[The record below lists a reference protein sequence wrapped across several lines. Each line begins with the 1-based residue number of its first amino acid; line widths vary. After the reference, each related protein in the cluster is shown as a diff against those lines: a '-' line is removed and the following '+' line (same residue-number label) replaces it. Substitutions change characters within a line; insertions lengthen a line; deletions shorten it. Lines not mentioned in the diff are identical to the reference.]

1 MSQRAGLCKNSKK
14 NAVGACWK
22 YFWCSPHCGRDQ
34 LPNAFS
40 KLFFNQ
46 QILFFFFLVLD
57 ANFCCSERMCRCP
70 FSGCAKNLIPNTM
83 GKYARAKRRALKASE
98 DFVFMMPRDVCTLV
112 LVCACR
118 HAAVS
123 CFITFFPRLN
133 ILSIYSFEIS
143 AKYATFNDK
152 LPAGISE
159 VNCDFLFNFL
169 TLMRLNLFCL
179 FVSPFGAN

>member
-1 MSQRAGLCKNSKK
+1 MRCALVENTFDVPRIAGEISCRTHFQNSFLI
-14 NAVGACWK
+14 NK
-22 YFWCSPHCGRDQ
+22 YCS
-34 LPNAFS
+34 S
-40 KLFFNQ
+40 
-46 QILFFFFLVLD
+46 FFLVLH
-57 ANFCCSERMCRCP
+57 ANFCCSERMSRCP

-83 GKYARAKRRALKASE
+83 RKYARAKRRALKASE

-112 LVCACR
+112 FVCVCR

-123 CFITFFPRLN
+123 CFITFFQRLN

-179 FVSPFGAN
+179 FVLPFGAN